1 MCLPQERGNN
11 MSYIKERDKKYI
23 QNYCKVQIKNDD
35 LIRVKSLV
43 CLLDNKYALYE
54 IIQYIRDIL
63 KIDNKYIWRGNL
75 LNYIVKL
82 PRGHIQLVNDLYFN
96 NCYLHQYIVL
106 KELNLDIKQVQQYII
121 HHINQDKA
129 NNDINNLW
137 IFYDRAVHL
146 AYHQAIKRDPNIDI
160 KQFTKD
166 YIESII
172 TDKNTLQ
179 IKQYLKIL
187 DKLESAKNKK
197 CLSTPIDKH

>member
-1 MCLPQERGNN
+1 

-35 LIRVKSLV
+35 LIRVKSLA
-43 CLLDNKYALYE
+43 CLLNDKYALCE
-54 IIQYIRDIL
+54 IIQYIKNDL
-63 KIDNKYIWRGNL
+63 KIDNKYIFHSEA
-75 LNYIVKL
+75 NYIVKL

-121 HHINQDKA
+121 HHIDQNKA
-129 NNDINNLW
+129 NNDINNLF

-146 AYHQAIKRDPNIDI
+146 AYHQAIKHDPDTNI